1 MISND
6 FDSVL
11 FSTPMKLLVTG
22 GTGFL
27 GGAIMARLLQTP
39 LWESS
44 SFLVRG
50 TTAAAGAERLRE
62 TLRNFAVDETQIAKL
77 RVEQVICGD
86 LADVRTFE
94 NDPRLGLVDVVI
106 NSAAVTSFGKHPQIW
121 PVNSE
126 GTEAF
131 AAAVHRHG
139 RLRRFVQV
147 GTAMAVGPR
156 PENPVPEIAEPGM
169 DVRHLV
175 DYTASKI
182 EGERRLRALP
192 GLPLVVTRPSIVI
205 GHTKLGCAPS
215 GSIYWVFRM
224 GMKMRAFMCPLD
236 AHIDVIPVDYAADSL
251 IHLAL
256 KPALAHDLYH
266 ISAGPVASCSFRE
279 IDLAVAP
286 VMKRLPISDF
296 RHLPYEGFVAMQS
309 QFKDLFGPC
318 NRRLM
323 LLAIKLYGA
332 FAGLDMVFDNTRLL
346 AEGVRPAPRFDS
358 YAALCQQ
365 TSMGISISDQM
376 MPDFK

>member
-1 MISND
+1 
-6 FDSVL
+6 
-11 FSTPMKLLVTG
+11 
-22 GTGFL
+22 
-27 GGAIMARLLQTP
+27 MARLLETP
-39 LWESS
+39 LWENS

-50 TTAAAGAERLRE
+50 ATAEAGAERLRE
-62 TLRNFAVDETQIAKL
+62 TLRKFAVEEAEIAKL
-77 RVEQVICGD
+77 RVDQVICGD
-86 LADVRTFE
+86 LADVQSFE
-94 NDPRLGLVDVVI
+94 NDPRLGSVDVVI

-126 GTEAF
+126 GTAAF
-131 AAAVHRHG
+131 AAAVHKHG
-139 RLRRFVQV
+139 RLQRFVQV

-156 PENPVPEIAEPGM
+156 PENPVLEIAEPGV

-192 GLPLVVTRPSIVI
+192 GLPLVVTRPSIVV

-236 AHIDVIPVDYAADSL
+236 AHIDVIPVDYAADAL

-266 ISAGPVASCSFRE
+266 ISAGPLGSCSFRE
-279 IDLAVAP
+279 IDHAVAP

-296 RHLPYEGFVAMQS
+296 QHLPYDGFVAMQG
-309 QFKDLFGPC
+309 QFKEFFGPC

-323 LLAIKLYGA
+323 LLAIKLYGG
-332 FAGLDMVFDNTRLL
+332 FAGLGMVFENSRLL

-358 YAALCQQ
+358 YAALCQR
-365 TSMGISISDQM
+365 TSAGISIADQM
-376 MPDFK
+376 LPDFK